1 MKNIIKYISEI
12 LEDSTLN
19 EEDYIIAL
27 YKILND
33 LKEIENE

>member
-1 MKNIIKYISEI
+1 MELIIKYIEEI

-27 YKILND
+27 YKILKD
-33 LKEIENE
+33 LKEYDND

>member
-1 MKNIIKYISEI
+1 MKNIIKYIESI

-27 YKILND
+27 YKILEN
-33 LKEIENE
+33 LKALNNE